1 MKSFA
6 CRRATVV
13 RILTISGAII
23 ISSGAVRAAEEI
35 PGVFDLRNAAGK
47 NFVSTVKTQT
57 GGTCWTHAT
66 AAALESNL
74 MMTGEWS
81 AQEDSVDANLAEYHL
96 DWWNGFNLHFNSDTA
111 PEANGLTVHE
121 GGDFLV
127 ATAYLARGGAVRDI
141 DGQSYGQAPAVSAPG
156 YHHYYP
162 RHVEWLASPDSADAQ
177 QRIKAA
183 LIKNG
188 VVGTALSW
196 SSKFFNQTN
205 ATFYQPVANTDEAN
219 HAVAIVGW
227 DDTKKTQAVKP
238 GAWLIK
244 NSWGSEWGK
253 QGYFWIS
260 YEDKV
265 AGRHPDMGAVAFRDV
280 ERLAYDRIYF
290 HDYHG
295 WRDTK
300 KDTLHAVN
308 SFSAKGPSRRHAM
321 GLSAREYLKAVSF
334 YTTEH
339 DSDYMVRIYKSFD
352 GTTLTNEVAFVGGRE
367 ANKGFHTVE
376 MPWDVALESGAKFHV
391 SVELGKGGQAFDRTS
406 HVPVLLCGP
415 KTKVIVKSMALPG
428 ESYYLKS
435 GRWVDLTT
443 DDATANFAI
452 KALTVLR

>member
-1 MKSFA
+1 VKAFERFLPIAIGCMASSLGFSFGFSA
-6 CRRATVV
+6 SA
-13 RILTISGAII
+13 
-23 ISSGAVRAAEEI
+23 AVPPAA
-35 PGVFDLRNAAGK
+35 FDLRDVAGK
-47 NFVSTVKTQT
+47 NLVSAVKSQS

-74 MMTGEWS
+74 MVSGEWENQ
-81 AQEDSVDANLAEYHL
+81 QEPGEANLAEYHL
-96 DWWNGFNLHFNSDTA
+96 DWWNGFNLHFNADAA
-111 PEANGLTVHE
+111 PEKNGLTVHE

-141 DGQSYGQAPAVSAPG
+141 DGQSFSSAPADSAAG

-162 RHVEWLASPDSADAQ
+162 RHAEWLASEDRPDAHK
-177 QRIKAA
+177 RIKEA
-183 LIKNG
+183 LVSHG

-196 SSKFFNQTN
+196 ASKFFNQTN

-219 HAVAIVGW
+219 HAVAIAGW
-227 DDTKKTQAVKP
+227 DDTKKTQAAKP

-244 NSWGSEWGK
+244 NSWGKEWGK

-260 YEDKV
+260 YEDRV

-300 KDTLHAVN
+300 KGVLHAVN
-308 SFSAKGPSRRHAM
+308 SFTAKGPSRRNPM
-321 GLSAREYLKAVSF
+321 GLSAQEYLKAVSF

-339 DSDYMVRIYKSFD
+339 DSDYMVRIYKVFD
-352 GTTLTNEVAFVGGRE
+352 GAVLGNEVAWVGGKE
-367 ANKGFHTVE
+367 ANKGFHTVDL
-376 MPWDVALESGAKFHV
+376 PWEVALEPGQQFHV
-391 SVELGKGGQAFDRTS
+391 SVELGKGGHAFDRTS
-406 HVPVLLCGP
+406 DVPVLLCGP
-415 KTKVIVKSMALPG
+415 KVKTVVKSKASAG
-428 ESYYLKS
+428 ESRYLKA
-435 GRWVDLTT
+435 GKWVDLTR